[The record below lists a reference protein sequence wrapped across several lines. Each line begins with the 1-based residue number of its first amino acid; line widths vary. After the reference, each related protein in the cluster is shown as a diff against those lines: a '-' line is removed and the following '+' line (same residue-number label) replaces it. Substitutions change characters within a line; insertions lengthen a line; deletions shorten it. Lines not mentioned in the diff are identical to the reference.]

1 MLTPRRGL
9 LLVYDSQVFADTSE
23 DVDEVTSPRFFV
35 PYNIIRHNN

>member
-23 DVDEVTSPRFFV
+23 DVDDEVHVFLYP
-35 PYNIIRHNN
+35 